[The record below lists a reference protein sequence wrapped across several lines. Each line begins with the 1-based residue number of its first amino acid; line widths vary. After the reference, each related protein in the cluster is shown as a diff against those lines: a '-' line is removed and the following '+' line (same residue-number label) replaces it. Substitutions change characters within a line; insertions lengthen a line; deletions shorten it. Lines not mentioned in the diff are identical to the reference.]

1 MYALI
6 SVHSSVPYEVFTN
19 LDFHSFINLHDLVA
33 GELASRDLETRY
45 IMALA
50 FGGSERQ
57 VNEWASKKQE
67 IIDPHAEPPPDDNVK
82 NLQRE
87 LGNKV
92 VVQ

>member
-19 LDFHSFINLHDLVA
+19 LDFHSFIHLHDLIA
-33 GELASRDLETRY
+33 GELASRDIEQRY

-50 FGGSERQ
+50 FGGTQRQ
-57 VNEWASKKQE
+57 VTEWVNEKQS
-67 IIDPHAEPPPDDNVK
+67 IIDPDAEPSQDDNLR
-82 NLQRE
+82 NLKRD

-92 VVQ
+92 SVQ